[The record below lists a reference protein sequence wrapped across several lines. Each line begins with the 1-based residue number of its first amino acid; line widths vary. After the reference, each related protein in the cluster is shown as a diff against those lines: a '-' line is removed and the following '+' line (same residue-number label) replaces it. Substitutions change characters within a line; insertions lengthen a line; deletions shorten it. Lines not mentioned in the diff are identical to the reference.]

1 MTTLTVDADHINI
14 DEHQFT
20 FGEPCP
26 DRRHY
31 IMRPSE
37 ADPLGLRRNN
47 VHDDVRC
54 RERCSN
60 APDGARRLITGSTPC
75 SAVIVMDGEG
85 CAHCRDTGDTSDGR
99 PCWKCNGRGY
109 HDRPPEQVRRLN
121 GPCSMCG
128 GEYDEAFQWRDWQ
141 TVERIQDCPDC
152 HNGKPTFTLHQ
163 RCEHGMTQALAISR
177 GAVCSK
183 CRNNGVIDLGDGWII
198 TDVLPRADNQYAI
211 LCEQETQQ

>member
-1 MTTLTVDADHINI
+1 MTTLTVDADQITI
-14 DEHQFT
+14 TEQAFT

-31 IMRPSE
+31 LMRPCG
-37 ADPLGLRRNN
+37 ANPLGLRHNN

-60 APDGARRLITGSTPC
+60 APDGARRLITGSTPR
-75 SAVIVMDGEG
+75 SAVIVMDAAG
-85 CAHCRDTGDTSDGR
+85 CAHCHETGDTSDGR

-109 HDRPPEQVRRLN
+109 HDRPPEQVRRLTE
-121 GPCSMCG
+121 PCG
-128 GEYDEAFQWRDWQ
+128 HFDW
-141 TVERIQDCPDC
+141 EPAAGYGRSCAIC
-152 HNGKPTFTLHQ
+152 HDGKPTFTIDVYPSDWTENWRH
-163 RCEHGMTQALAISR
+163 
-177 GAVCSK
+177 
-183 CRNNGVIDLGDGWII
+183 DLGDGWII